1 MRLLITTQKVD
12 KDDDVLGF
20 FHYWLE
26 KIAQRFDF
34 VTVVCLEKGN
44 YSLPDNVKVISLGKE
59 KSQANKFAYAWRF
72 LKIAIKEKNNYD
84 AIFSHMN
91 PEYICVAGPLWKMWH
106 KKIGIWYNHK
116 IGSWAAKK
124 AFALADKIF
133 YTSPYA
139 FAASYRQ
146 AQMMPV
152 GVDVE
157 KFAKGGLLPEQNKI
171 LSLGRISPV
180 KNVDVLVK
188 ACQIL
193 DEESYDFSCHIYGD
207 APERDKEYYEKVRS
221 MAKMLEKKEKI
232 FFYPAVSNDEAVE
245 IYGQHDLFVNMT
257 PSGSFDKT
265 IIEAMSAGRLILI
278 CNKSLGD
285 WLPEKFLFQEGNAKD
300 LADKIRN
307 ILSLENKKEYQE
319 KFIEY
324 ATSEHSLD
332 SLVDKLTEFYNVKK

>member
-20 FHYWLE
+20 FHCWVE

-44 YSLPDNVKVISLGKE
+44 YSLPDNIKVISLGKE
-59 KSQANKFAYAWRF
+59 DAPVGRFAYAWRF

-84 AIFSHMN
+84 AVFSHMN
-91 PEYICVAGPLWKMWH
+91 PEYICVAGPLWKMWG
-106 KKIGIWYNHK
+106 KKIAIWYNHK

-124 AFALADKIF
+124 AFAMADKVF

-139 FAASYRQ
+139 FAASYKQ
-146 AQMMPV
+146 AQIMPV
-152 GVDVE
+152 GVDVA
-157 KFAKGGLLPEQNKI
+157 KFANNTSFTNQKRI

-193 DEESYDFSCHIYGD
+193 DEEAYDFSCHIYGD
-207 APERDKEYYEKVRS
+207 APERDKEYYKRVRS

-232 FFYPAVSNDEAVE
+232 FFYPAVSNEEAAQV
-245 IYGQHDLFVNMT
+245 YGDYDLFVNMT

-265 IIEAMSAGRLILI
+265 IIEAMAAARLILI

-285 WLPEKFLFQEGNAKD
+285 WLPDKFLFQDGNAKD
-300 LADKIRN
+300 LADKIREVF
-307 ILSLENKKEYQE
+307 SLENKNDYQE

-324 ATSEHSLD
+324 ASSKHSLD
-332 SLVDKLTEFYNVKK
+332 SLVDKLSEFYNAKK